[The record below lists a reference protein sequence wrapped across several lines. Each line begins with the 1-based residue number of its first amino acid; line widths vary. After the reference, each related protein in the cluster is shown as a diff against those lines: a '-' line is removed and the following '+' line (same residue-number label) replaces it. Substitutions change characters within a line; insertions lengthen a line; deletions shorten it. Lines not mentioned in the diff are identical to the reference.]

1 MRSWALAAAV
11 ALTVSGTASAAPYLH
26 YPVAKRA
33 AQARA
38 YRQAG
43 GPALLTEHERESRT
57 RFLFLA
63 EWRYTDRASGDPV
76 ACEQFL
82 NVRLIR
88 GRIRTSVETP
98 RLCLHDIF

>member
-1 MRSWALAAAV
+1 MRSWALAIAL
-11 ALTVSGTASAAPYLH
+11 ALTATGTTSAARYLH

-38 YRQAG
+38 DRQAG
-43 GPALLTEHERESRT
+43 GHALLTEHERESRT

-63 EWRYTDRASGDPV
+63 QWQYPNINRLTGEPV
-76 ACEQFL
+76 ACEQFFK
-82 NVRLIR
+82 VRLIR

-98 RLCLHDIF
+98 RLCF